1 MKDFLMKFVMRE
13 RKRVSFT
20 LSNVKGVEPSI
31 KKIGMLIQS
40 TAPAMIEEQI
50 DIYFNKCKM

>member
-1 MKDFLMKFVMRE
+1 MKFVMRE